1 MSTRLVYATT
11 SRLRPLPFFVSIFL
25 NGLCAVLGSD
35 IDINLGECGVG
46 VIVCLHARIEGASLR
61 WG

>member
-11 SRLRPLPFFVSIFL
+11 NRLRPLPFFVSIFL
-25 NGLCAVLGSD
+25 NRLCAVLGSD
-35 IDINLGECGVG
+35 VDVNLGECGVG
-46 VIVCLHARIEGASLR
+46 VVVCLHAHVEGVLLR